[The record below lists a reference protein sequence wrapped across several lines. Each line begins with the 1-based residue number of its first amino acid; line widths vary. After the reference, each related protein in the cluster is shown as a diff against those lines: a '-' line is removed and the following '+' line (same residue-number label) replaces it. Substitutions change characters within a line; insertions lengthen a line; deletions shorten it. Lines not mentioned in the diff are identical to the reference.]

1 MEAAEALPSPRRPA
15 NDDVVSVFVASSR
28 RPGREPPRSAH
39 GLSRPDPLCLGRDG
53 TTGGLADAWVA
64 EPRLAGGRPLMG
76 GTQSFTV
83 LSERGRSL
91 PVWWA
96 AAAVHI
102 AKTVN
107 TEEFKFKFKGRRA
120 VQKTTA
126 KHNQTS
132 GPR

>member
-1 MEAAEALPSPRRPA
+1 
-15 NDDVVSVFVASSR
+15 
-28 RPGREPPRSAH
+28 
-39 GLSRPDPLCLGRDG
+39 
-53 TTGGLADAWVA
+53 
-64 EPRLAGGRPLMG
+64 MG

-96 AAAVHI
+96 AAA
-102 AKTVN
+102 AYRESKTVN
-107 TEEFKFKFKGRRA
+107 TEEFKFKFMDGL
-120 VQKTTA
+120 VQKITA